1 MNNSGA
7 FTDEDEITFG
17 KYMGRKMKKVPA
29 SYLLWLWEN
38 GMWRETLSNRT
49 DPVRLYIIENFHAL
63 ETECPDRIIE
73 HRP

>member
-1 MNNSGA
+1 MM
-7 FTDEDEITFG
+7 TDDDIIAFG
-17 KYMGRKMKKVPA
+17 KYIGTKIGKVPA
-29 SYLLWLWEN
+29 SYLLWLWDN
-38 GMWRETLSNRT
+38 GLWDANKRGARI

>member
-1 MNNSGA
+1 M
-7 FTDEDEITFG
+7 TDNDQMTFG
-17 KYMGRKMKKVPA
+17 KYNGVAIGKVPA

-38 GMWRETLSNRT
+38 GMYRDNTPSQRN